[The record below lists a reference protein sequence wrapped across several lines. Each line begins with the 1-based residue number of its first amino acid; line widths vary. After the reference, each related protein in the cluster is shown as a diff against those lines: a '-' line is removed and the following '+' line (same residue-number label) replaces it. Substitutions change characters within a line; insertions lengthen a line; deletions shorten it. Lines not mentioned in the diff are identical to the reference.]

1 MDGRPSCSAHHS
13 QAVFLQC
20 SAQENHVPSR
30 QIIYMQIAA
39 LPENEAA
46 RLAELQRYEILDTPP
61 EEAFDDLT

>member
-1 MDGRPSCSAHHS
+1 
-13 QAVFLQC
+13 
-20 SAQENHVPSR
+20 
-30 QIIYMQIAA
+30 MQIAA